1 MTHHT
6 DAERA
11 HALAEKHGATS
22 YRNRADTSNPAF
34 GFTLGQLEALI
45 SEVEQAARRAPSM
58 TDQSIIEA
66 VDGWFARNTAL
77 GGCSDKDVAELAAIF
92 AATQPAAQGM

>member
-6 DAERA
+6 DTERA

-45 SEVEQAARRAPSM
+45 SKVEQAARRAP
-58 TDQSIIEA
+58 A
-66 VDGWFARNTAL
+66 VPVPQGLQHNER
-77 GGCSDKDVAELAAIF
+77 GK
-92 AATQPAAQGM
+92 PAQA

>member
-1 MTHHT
+1 MTQST
-6 DAERA
+6 EQERA

-45 SEVEQAARRAPSM
+45 SEVEQAAHRTPAVPQVTPEM
-58 TDQSIIEA
+58 IEA
-66 VDGWFARNTAL
+66 AL
-77 GGCSDKDVAELAAIF
+77 EAYMPFGVSGGR
-92 AATQPAAQGM
+92 

>member
-1 MTHHT
+1 MTHTT

-45 SEVEQAARRAPSM
+45 SEVEQAARRAPAVQP
-58 TDQSIIEA
+58 DQLPP
-66 VDGWFARNTAL
+66 D
-77 GGCSDKDVAELAAIF
+77 AAKRAHCI
-92 AATQPAAQGM
+92 TQEKQG